1 MPGGAALVQLALP
14 LVLRLALPLVPVVL
28 AAVRLVR

>member
-14 LVLRLALPLVPVVL
+14 LVAVVL